1 MDELDA
7 SRFTLTTN
15 GHEADSLKAYWDAL
29 DLDLAAVADLDLTRS
44 AQPIDGDALFT
55 LYLRTVESVGDA
67 LHDLLDTEQLADLA
81 KKTYIW
87 DDDDQSSDH
96 WRPQGISGT
105 SAAYDDGTLDG
116 RNIQVVS
123 WHYAEDEG
131 GFDKGARV
139 TFIDHTGWTN
149 KTTPAELPYK
159 HVLLVCPKFDLSA
172 NIVSFAPCSA
182 ESPFGEV
189 HAGGVVWYNRYL
201 YVASTEQLLVFDT
214 RRIKRIE
221 GSEAELDE
229 DQAERRCGWT
239 GTRYAALGYRYV
251 IPIVRRYVANVPDNW
266 VADELNPFSTVSLER
281 DGDARRLVCARYVDD
296 PAEVDRAVV
305 LFFDFDNACALEGW
319 KDGEVVASE
328 AWRSNL
334 DFVQGVFAKE
344 KTLWFARSSVCKLT
358 RRSKKQ
364 NGSGRDYDWAY
375 GAESLHYNPHTG
387 RLWSCTEGQLPD
399 KPEYRSVFCLDLE
412 DVS

>member
-1 MDELDA
+1 MRMEELDA
-7 SRFTLTTN
+7 STFTLATD
-15 GHEADSLKAYWDAL
+15 GLEADWLKVCWD
-29 DLDLAAVADLDLTRS
+29 DLDLDLTRS
-44 AQPIDGDALFT
+44 AQPIDGAELGT
-55 LYLRTVESVGDA
+55 RYLRTRTSIGDA
-67 LHDLLDTEQLADLA
+67 VHDGLDTEQLADLA

-105 SAAYDDGTLDG
+105 SAAYDEGTLDG

-123 WHYAEDEG
+123 WHYAEDDG

-159 HVLLVCPKFDLSA
+159 HVLLVCPDFDLSA
-172 NIVSFAPCSA
+172 NLVSFAPCSG
-182 ESPFGEV
+182 ESRFGQV

-201 YVASTEQLLVFDT
+201 YVADAEQLLVFDT

-229 DQAERRCGWT
+229 DQDERRCGWT
-239 GTRYAALGYRYV
+239 GRRYAALGYRYV
-251 IPIVRRYVANVPDNW
+251 IPVVRVYVANEPSNW
-266 VADELNPFSTVSLER
+266 DDDKFKPFSTVSLER
-281 DGDARRLVCARYVDD
+281 DGDTRRLVCARYVTDT
-296 PAEVDRAVV
+296 AEVDKAVV

-319 KDGEVVASE
+319 KDGEVVATE

-334 DFVQGVFAKE
+334 DHVQGVFAKE
-344 KTLWFARSSVCKLT
+344 NTLWFARSNVNKPT

-364 NGSGRDYDWAY
+364 NGSGRDCCGPA
-375 GAESLHYNPHTG
+375 GG
-387 RLWSCTEGQLPD
+387 RHPKEMA
-399 KPEYRSVFCLDLE
+399 
-412 DVS
+412 